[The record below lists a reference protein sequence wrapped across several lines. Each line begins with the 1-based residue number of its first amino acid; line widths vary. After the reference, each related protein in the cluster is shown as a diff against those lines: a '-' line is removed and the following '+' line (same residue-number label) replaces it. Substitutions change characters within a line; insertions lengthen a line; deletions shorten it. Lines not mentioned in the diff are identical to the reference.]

1 VLLESADLHQG
12 ESKIFGDFLFVDTYV
27 IKYSQIKIRSVF
39 FRNMRQTV
47 EMFYLAMLNNPFLKF
62 LDADADEGN
71 FENSM
76 ETSLSKDIS
85 GKIF

>member
-1 VLLESADLHQG
+1 
-12 ESKIFGDFLFVDTYV
+12 V

-39 FRNMRQTV
+39 FRNMSQTV
-47 EMFYLAMLNNPFLKF
+47 EMFYLAMLNNPFFKF